1 MTGTSIFGRVK
12 LFHVRE
18 DILQSSSSTV
28 IDQAKLQSVSR
39 LGGIS
44 YGRYPCVSLL
54 QAFLKELTRMVP
66 CRTTKGLEL
75 ARPVWAEESQREE
88 VKAVLNRRPQPDL

>member
-18 DILQSSSSTV
+18 DILQDGYV
-28 IDQAKLQSVSR
+28 IDQAKLRSMSR

-44 YGRYPCVSLL
+44 YGRCALL
-54 QAFLKELTRMVP
+54 ATPQANLV
-66 CRTTKGLEL
+66 
-75 ARPVWAEESQREE
+75 
-88 VKAVLNRRPQPDL
+88 